1 MTDVKANSVMAA
13 ILFLLKVIF
22 LAIDIY
28 YTNQYILLKFYMPTR
43 IEFIFCP
50 I

>member
-1 MTDVKANSVMAA
+1 MAA
-13 ILFLLKVIF
+13 ILFLLKVKI
-22 LAIDIY
+22 LASDISY
-28 YTNQYILLKFYMPTR
+28 ANQYILLKFYMQTG